1 MFCPYHP
8 NAKIKKYKKNSDLRK
23 PGILMIKQLEKF
35 WKFNKS
41 KSLVV
46 GDSILDEKM
55 AKKSNIRFLYI
66 DKLLKKI

>member
-1 MFCPYHP
+1 
-8 NAKIKKYKKNSDLRK
+8 
-23 PGILMIKQLEKF
+23 MIKQLEKF

>member
-1 MFCPYHP
+1 
-8 NAKIKKYKKNSDLRK
+8 
-23 PGILMIKQLEKF
+23 MIKQLEKF

-55 AKKSNIRFLYI
+55 AKNRILDFYI
-66 DKLLKKI
+66 SISY